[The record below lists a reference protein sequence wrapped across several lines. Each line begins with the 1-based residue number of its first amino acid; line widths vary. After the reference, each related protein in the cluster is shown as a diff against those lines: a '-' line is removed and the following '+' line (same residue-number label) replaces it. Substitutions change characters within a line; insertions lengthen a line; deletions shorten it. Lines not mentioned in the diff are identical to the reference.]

1 MTPPCMFTTRHPV
14 LLAIVHPMQVE
25 INPYITRTELAK
37 YCREHGIAVQAYSPL
52 AKAQRMSD
60 PPLVAMAAK
69 YQLTPAQIMIR
80 WCLQRG
86 YIVIPKCACTAAP
99 FAIELLIVSHHAS
112 LVYARRSVTP
122 ARIEANAR
130 LGDVD
135 ISEVDMAALDAL
147 DCYLVTGWDP
157 TKDP

>member
-1 MTPPCMFTTRHPV
+1 
-14 LLAIVHPMQVE
+14 MQVE

-86 YIVIPKCACTAAP
+86 YIVIPKCACT
-99 FAIELLIVSHHAS
+99 
-112 LVYARRSVTP
+112 R
-122 ARIEANAR
+122 
-130 LGDVD
+130 GD
-135 ISEVDMAALDAL
+135 
-147 DCYLVTGWDP
+147 
-157 TKDP
+157 

>member
-1 MTPPCMFTTRHPV
+1 M
-14 LLAIVHPMQVE
+14 LAAGLHCHSQVRVHP
-25 INPYITRTELAK
+25 RGLKSSELL
-37 YCREHGIAVQAYSPL
+37 G
-52 AKAQRMSD
+52 
-60 PPLVAMAAK
+60 
-69 YQLTPAQIMIR
+69 
-80 WCLQRG
+80 
-86 YIVIPKCACTAAP
+86 AAP

>member
-1 MTPPCMFTTRHPV
+1 MLAAGLHCHSQVRVQGTEKFAE
-14 LLAIVHPMQVE
+14 LL
-25 INPYITRTELAK
+25 
-37 YCREHGIAVQAYSPL
+37 G
-52 AKAQRMSD
+52 
-60 PPLVAMAAK
+60 
-69 YQLTPAQIMIR
+69 
-80 WCLQRG
+80 
-86 YIVIPKCACTAAP
+86 AAP

-147 DCYLVTGWDP
+147 EVLPGHGLGSHKGPVKTVSQQSAKCLRCNSSNVSHAASRLRQALSFRTLQ
-157 TKDP
+157 KNSVLNAAA